1 MCTHRNIK
9 KYNVETQGDLIF
21 EDTNAVNNLPYF
33 NLKMAVNKYSNQLV
47 FRLWIYE

>member
-9 KYNVETQGDLIF
+9 IIRRLTPRKMIF

-33 NLKMAVNKYSNQLV
+33 NLKMAVNKYGNRLV
-47 FRLWIYE
+47 F